1 MPRCDKP
8 GSQSASRAAL
18 NPFLTGPKLDV
29 RSYPEK
35 RNAARAHRTHKGGE
49 TPGAREIRDTTRMLM
64 GEVRAEQ
71 FMRVLAPDV
80 RDSLSAEQERAIRA
94 AAEKNPWDNHPVD
107 LRFSL
112 PTPFGRFYLALVG
125 GRERR
130 SAARRALDRNRF
142 PAFTLG
148 NLILLTVV
156 FGAVGWLLF
165 GS

>member
-1 MPRCDKP
+1 MPLCDNP
-8 GSQSASRAAL
+8 GSQSGSRAAL
-18 NPFLTGPKLDV
+18 NPFLTGTKLDV

-35 RNAARAHRTHKGGE
+35 RNAAKAHRNHKGARP
-49 TPGAREIRDTTRMLM
+49 PGAREIRDTTRMLM

-112 PTPFGRFYLALVG
+112 PTPLGRFYLALVA